1 MQNLLQ
7 FLRTNFHYFL
17 FLILQGISI
26 FALVRFNTY
35 HQSVFF
41 STASTVNGNILTS
54 RKNVINY
61 FLLNSENQKLKEE
74 NILLR
79 TRGTENYIFI
89 NSDTSVVRDSNRV
102 VQYSYLPAKVIYNN
116 IRKEKNYFTMDRGFK
131 HGVAKDM
138 GVISPLGVAGIIVD
152 VSENFCVA
160 MSILN
165 SNFVLTPKINGR
177 THSGQ
182 VRWNGKNEDMVQLEK
197 ISDQYPI
204 KVGQEVTTTEYGHY
218 FPEHIKIGSIE
229 SVEQSDEGKYLEIDV
244 DLATDMSQLSEVYI
258 IKNKFGKELKKLE
271 APYIDAN

>member
-7 FLRTNFHYFL
+7 FLRTNFHLFV
-17 FLILQGISI
+17 FLILQSISL

-61 FLLNSENQKLKEE
+61 FQLKSENQKLKEE

-79 TRGTENYIFI
+79 TRSTENFIFI
-89 NSDTSVVRDSNRV
+89 STDTGVVKDSNQV
-102 VQYSYLPAKVIYNN
+102 LQYSYIPAKVIYNN
-116 IRKEKNYFTMDRGFK
+116 IRKEKNYFTMDRGTK
-131 HGVAKDM
+131 HGVTQDM
-138 GVISPLGVAGIIVD
+138 GVISPLGVAGVVVD
-152 VSENFCVA
+152 VSENFCIA

-165 SNFVLTPKINGR
+165 TNFVLTPKINGR

-182 VRWNGKNEDMVQLEK
+182 VNWNGKNFANVQVKK
-197 ISDQYPI
+197 ISDQYDI

-218 FPEHIKIGSIE
+218 FPEHIKIGNIISAE
-229 SVEQSDEGKYLEIDV
+229 KNGEDKYLEIDV
-244 DLATDMSQLSEVYI
+244 ELATDMSQLSEVYI
-258 IKNKFGKELKKLE
+258 IKNHFGEELKTLE
-271 APYIDAN
+271 SPHIDAN

>member
-1 MQNLLQ
+1 M
-7 FLRTNFHYFL
+7 
-17 FLILQGISI
+17 
-26 FALVRFNTY
+26 
-35 HQSVFF
+35 
-41 STASTVNGNILTS
+41 NGNILTS

-61 FLLNSENQKLKEE
+61 FLLKSENQKLKEE

-89 NSDTSVVRDSNRV
+89 NSDTSVARDSNRV
-102 VQYSYLPAKVIYNN
+102 VQYSYIPAKVIYNN
-116 IRKEKNYFTMDRGFK
+116 IRKEKNYFTMDRGIK
-131 HGVAKDM
+131 HGVSKDM

-152 VSENFCVA
+152 VSENFCIA

-182 VRWNGKNEDMVQLEK
+182 VRWDGKNEDIVQLEK
-197 ISDQYPI
+197 ISDQYQI

-218 FPEHIKIGSIE
+218 FPEHIKIGNVE
-229 SVEQSDEGKYLEIDV
+229 SVEQSDEGKYLDIDV

-258 IKNKFGKELKKLE
+258 IKNKFGKELKTLE

>member
-7 FLRTNFHYFL
+7 FLRTNFHFFL

-61 FLLNSENQKLKEE
+61 FLLKSENKKLKEE

-79 TRGTENYIFI
+79 TRSTENYIFI
-89 NSDTSVVRDSNRV
+89 TSDTGVVRDSNQV
-102 VQYSYLPAKVIYNN
+102 IQYSYIPAKVIYNN
-116 IRKEKNYFTMDRGFK
+116 IRKEKNYFTMDRGTN
-131 HGVAKDM
+131 HGVTKDM

-152 VSENFCVA
+152 VSENFSVA

-165 SNFVLTPKINGR
+165 SQFVLTPKINGK
-177 THSGQ
+177 THSGR
-182 VRWNGKNEDMVQLEK
+182 VNWNGKNEKIVQVNK
-197 ISDQYPI
+197 VSDQYEI

-218 FPEHIKIGSIE
+218 FPEHIKIGNIL
-229 SVEQSDEGKYLEIDV
+229 SVEKSEVDKYLKIDV
-244 DLATDMSQLSEVYI
+244 ELATDMSQLSEVYI
-258 IKNKFGKELKKLE
+258 IKNQFGRELNTLE
-271 APYIDAN
+271 QPYRDAD